1 MDPRTRNPG
10 VFVYVKE
17 KMERKE
23 IDKNVL
29 KRKVVEQAYVSAYT
43 LSDEQTRKLIQDKFE
58 RARALYEAQKK
69 SPVYED

>member
-1 MDPRTRNPG
+1 LFIEKD
-10 VFVYVKE
+10 
-17 KMERKE
+17 KMELKE
-23 IDKNVL
+23 IDYKKL
-29 KRKVVEQAYVSAYT
+29 KKKIVEQAYVSAYT